1 MASVVLADSNEL
13 IRIGLRSVLQGLEAI
28 DIIDEAHSNKDL
40 LKKIANHQPDV
51 VVIDYTS
58 PEFSI
63 DIIPSCIDK
72 SKNTRFVAITYDQSS
87 MTIINAIR
95 SGVTSYIKK
104 DCDLQEIKD
113 AVVETAKGGK
123 FFCGKILETIEQES
137 IDVNQIELLPRN
149 CAPVSLSARELEII
163 QLIAEGYTNP
173 QIAEKL
179 ILSNHTITTHRKN
192 IMAKLGVNNTAA
204 IVMYAVKSRLVSPN
218 KFLFT
223 N

>member
-1 MASVVLADSNEL
+1 MASVILADSNEL
-13 IRIGLRSVLQGLEAI
+13 IRIGLRSVLHGLDNIEI
-28 DIIDEAHSNKDL
+28 VEEAHSNKDL
-40 LKKIANHQPDV
+40 LKKITSLQPTV

-58 PEFSI
+58 PDFSI
-63 DIIPSCIDK
+63 DIIPACLDK

-149 CAPVSLSARELEII
+149 CAPVHLSARELEII
-163 QLIAEGYTNP
+163 QLIAEGNTNP

>member
-1 MASVVLADSNEL
+1 MASVILADSNEL
-13 IRIGLRSVLQGLEAI
+13 IRIGLRSVLHGLDNIEIVEEAY
-28 DIIDEAHSNKDL
+28 SNKDL
-40 LKKIANHQPDV
+40 LKKTSSLQPTV

-58 PEFSI
+58 PDFSI
-63 DIIPSCIDK
+63 DIIPSCLDK

>member
-13 IRIGLRSVLQGLEAI
+13 IRIGLRSVLQGIAAI
-28 DIIDEAHSNKDL
+28 NIIDEAHSNKDL
-40 LKKIANHQPDV
+40 LSKITAHQPDV

-63 DIIPSCIDK
+63 DIIPACIDK
-72 SKNTRFVAITYDQSS
+72 SKSTRFVAITYDQSS

-149 CAPVSLSARELEII
+149 CAPISLSARELEII